1 MEWLRSIFKATKKEE
16 PAEEIPEEE
25 LLEWFLERS
34 DSIIRTTQQD
44 IQEKLDQLDEEID
57 AVNDALDTL
66 AEAKLQNENISEKV
80 RAIMQGNRVA
90 YVKFVR
96 MFVGTLEI
104 PNEITHESMQ
114 TFISSFED
122 KLDTMH
128 KSTAKSF
135 YVLQEF
141 FAHESGEVAKRL
153 KTMDSIIRS
162 LLHNN
167 FSRMLTLKKSM
178 KELDALRKSR
188 KELARSVIDAEQEAN
203 VTMNLI
209 NDTLRH
215 IKKVKQSSSWLD
227 LDKLLKEQQTLHQK
241 IKNVENHV
249 HSKLVSVDR
258 VLKKYAW
265 LVPEH
270 KELVEKYFESPMT
283 SLINDSSLD
292 IILILQRAEQL
303 IHENQIELKE
313 KEKEKMIQK
322 LREITPESLRDALVQ
337 HYALKDSLDELERR
351 IRGNGV
357 MRELE
362 ELEYKLAHLREKYA
376 RIEEN
381 REKLEKLQA
390 KMDIEKAKKA
400 LEEEIH
406 AVMGV
411 KITVISGRA

>member
-1 MEWLRSIFKATKKEE
+1 MEWLRSIFKTTKKEE

-34 DSIIRTTQQD
+34 DAVISDIQQD
-44 IQEKLDQLDEEID
+44 IREKLDQLEEEID
-57 AVNDALDTL
+57 AVNAALDTL
-66 AEAKLQNENISEKV
+66 AEAKLQNENISEKA
-80 RAIMQGNRVA
+80 RAIMQGNRAA

-96 MFVGTLEI
+96 MFITTLDV
-104 PNEITHESMQ
+104 PSEITHENMQ
-114 TFISSFED
+114 VFISSFED

-135 YVLQEF
+135 YILQEF
-141 FAHESGEVAKRL
+141 FAHESSEVAKHL

-162 LLHNN
+162 LLHNK
-167 FSRMLTLKKSM
+167 FSGMLALKKRI
-178 KELDALRKSR
+178 KELDAQRKSS
-188 KELARSVIDAEQEAN
+188 KDLARNIADEEQEAS

-209 NDTLRH
+209 NDTDRH
-215 IKKVKQSSSWLD
+215 IKKVKQSAAWWD
-227 LDKLLKEQQTLHQK
+227 LDKLRKEQQTAHQK
-241 IKNVENHV
+241 IRNVENHL
-249 HSKLVSVDR
+249 HGKLTSVDR

-270 KELVEKYFESPMT
+270 KELVEKYLESPMVALLDDP
-283 SLINDSSLD
+283 SLT

-303 IHENQIELKE
+303 VQENQIELKE

-322 LREITPESLRDALVQ
+322 LRELTSENLRDALAQ
-337 HYALKDSLDELERR
+337 HGALKDSLDELERR

-362 ELEYKLAHLREKYA
+362 ELEYKLAHLQEKYA

-381 REKLEKLQA
+381 REKLEKQRA
-390 KMDIEKAKKA
+390 KMDVEKAKSGIQS
-400 LEEEIH
+400 EIREVLGV
-406 AVMGV
+406 AVL
-411 KITVISGRA
+411 IT